1 MKIYL
6 ATDHAG
12 FLLKEKLKTHLTK
25 VGYDIEDCGA
35 FSFIPSDDYPDF
47 ISLAAQNVSNDPV
60 NSRGI
65 IIGGSGEAEAMVA
78 NKYKGVRCG
87 LFYTK
92 AIPVG
97 AADVNGRESHD
108 PFEIIRLSREHNN
121 ANMLSLSARF
131 LTIDDAIKAADLWLT
146 TDFTN
151 DPRHVRRI
159 KKFIQLGE

>member
-1 MKIYL
+1 MKIFL

-12 FLLKEKLKTHLTK
+12 FYIKEKLKAHLLKEKFT
-25 VGYDIEDCGA
+25 VEDCGA
-35 FSFIPSDDYPDF
+35 YAFSETDDYPDF
-47 ISLAAQNVSNDPV
+47 IGIAAKGVSKDPE
-60 NSRGI
+60 NNKGI

-87 LFYTK
+87 LFYAK
-92 AIPVG
+92 AVPLTE
-97 AADVNGRESHD
+97 ADVNGRVSED

-131 LTIDDAIKAADLWLT
+131 LSEKDAIHAVDLWLSIE
-146 TDFTN
+146 FTN

-159 KKFIQLGE
+159 NKFTDLGS